1 MGTNKRAGA
10 IAQKGNMTDEQTA
23 RYAESLARLIR
34 LETVS
39 GPDTSGDAKFHAFRE
54 LLKEM
59 FPALFDRAEYTE
71 FTDGFVLRWQGQ
83 DPAAQP
89 DLFMNH
95 HDVVEAGGEWTR
107 DPFSGEIAEG
117 RIWGRGTLDDKGGLW
132 AMLQAADELIREGY
146 IPRRDIWFS
155 SASTE
160 ESTGRGADEIS
171 KWFEEKG
178 IRFHLCLDEGGF
190 ILSEPIKGAKG
201 RFAMIGVGEKGCA
214 DLRFTARSGGGHAST
229 PPKNS
234 PLVRLGKF
242 MAEADKQQTFEAQM
256 NPAVCEMLRTF
267 APFMRGQRAEI
278 LARPERFPHVLTQ
291 ALLRLSPS
299 AAALL
304 RTTVAFTMAKGS
316 DGTNV
321 LPAEAWVVA
330 NMRYS
335 HHQGQQGSFDAI
347 RKLAEKYDL
356 EMEVLD
362 PGNPSR
368 ITDYTQDG
376 YTLVSEAVKAVFPDT
391 VPAPYLLS
399 GASDARFFDRVS
411 DQCLRFL
418 PFFTDDSQVAS
429 IHGIDEN
436 LNLDTL
442 VPAVAFYRYMM
453 KEGEP

>member
-1 MGTNKRAGA
+1 MGTDHLTGA
-10 IAQKGNMTDEQTA
+10 AARKGGEIDEQTA
-23 RYAESLARLIR
+23 CCAESLARLIR

-39 GPDTSGDAKFHAFRE
+39 GPDTSGDAKFHVFRE
-54 LLKEM
+54 LLKDM
-59 FPALFDRAEYTE
+59 FPVLFELAEYTE
-71 FTDGFVLRWQGQ
+71 FTDGFVLRWQGR
-83 DPAAQP
+83 DPSAQP

-95 HDVVEAGGEWTR
+95 HDVVEAGGGWSHG
-107 DPFSGEIAEG
+107 PFSGEIADG
-117 RIWGRGTLDDKGGLW
+117 RLWGRGALDDKGGLW
-132 AMLQAADELIREGY
+132 AMLRAANELIREGY
-146 IPRRDIWFS
+146 VPRRDIWFS
-155 SASTE
+155 SSSTE

-178 IRFHLCLDEGGF
+178 IRFRLCLDEGGF

-201 RFAMIGVGEKGCA
+201 LFALIGVGEKGCA
-214 DLRFTARSGGGHAST
+214 DLKFTARSGGGHASM

-242 MAEADKQQTFEAQM
+242 MAEADRQQIFEARM
-256 NPAVCEMLRTF
+256 NPAVCEMLRVF
-267 APFMRGQRAEI
+267 APSMRGQQAEI
-278 LARPERFPHVLTQ
+278 LARPELFSRVLTQ

-304 RTTVAFTMAKGS
+304 RTTVAFTMAGGS
-316 DGTNV
+316 DGANV

-347 RKLAEKYDL
+347 RKLAEKYGL

-362 PGNPSR
+362 PGSPSR

-376 YTLVSEAVKAVFPDT
+376 YALVSEAVKAVFPGVT
-391 VPAPYLLS
+391 PAPYLLS

-418 PFFTDDSQVAS
+418 PFFADSSQVAS
-429 IHGIDEN
+429 IHGINEN
-436 LNLDTL
+436 VNLDTL
-442 VPAVAFYRYMM
+442 VPAVAFYQYMM
-453 KEGEP
+453 KEGKS

>member
-1 MGTNKRAGA
+1 MGTDHLTGA
-10 IAQKGNMTDEQTA
+10 AARKDEEMDEQTA
-23 RYAESLARLIR
+23 RCAESLARLIR

-54 LLKEM
+54 LLKDM
-59 FPALFDRAEYTE
+59 FPVLFEHAEYTE

-83 DPAAQP
+83 DPSAQP

-95 HDVVEAGGEWTR
+95 HDVVEAGGKWSHG
-107 DPFSGEIAEG
+107 PFSGEIADG
-117 RIWGRGTLDDKGGLW
+117 RLWGRGALDDKGGLW
-132 AMLQAADELIREGY
+132 AMLRAADELIREGY

-160 ESTGRGADEIS
+160 ESTGSGADEIS

-190 ILSEPIKGAKG
+190 ILSEPINGAKG
-201 RFAMIGVGEKGCA
+201 LFALIGVGEKGCA
-214 DLRFTARSGGGHAST
+214 DLKFTARSGGGHASM

-242 MAEADKQQTFEAQM
+242 MAEADRQQIFEAWM
-256 NPAVCEMLRTF
+256 NPAVCEMLRIF
-267 APFMRGQRAEI
+267 APSMHGQRAEI
-278 LARPERFPHVLTQ
+278 LARPELFSRVLTQ

-304 RTTVAFTMAKGS
+304 RTTVAFTMAGGS
-316 DGTNV
+316 DGANV

-347 RKLAEKYDL
+347 RKLAEKYGL

-362 PGNPSR
+362 PGSPSR

-376 YTLVSEAVKAVFPDT
+376 YAMVSEAVKAVFPGVT
-391 VPAPYLLS
+391 PAPYLLS

-418 PFFTDDSQVAS
+418 PFFADSSQVAS

-436 LNLDTL
+436 VNLDTL
-442 VPAVAFYRYMM
+442 VPAVAFYKYMM
-453 KEGEP
+453 KEGKS